1 MQPKIV
7 LPKIKQ
13 VNIRGNQDLFDAFDF
28 RGGGALIFHG
38 AHFDI
43 ASSTVEINLSSFP
56 DQITKISLV
65 YVEWNQRPIQ
75 PYHFQD
81 LIELNL
87 ELMNISGTL
96 GEYLSAPNL
105 KHLTIS
111 IVTFKGLD
119 GIGVQGCDRTRLFS
133 DKKFLQGTPVLET
146 IKFQYGAIDENLV
159 EGLRSC
165 TLLKTLILFGCDLSR
180 FISPFLK
187 RLESSELV
195 PSLDTLIISR
205 PWEPDPG
212 MTSEQFRQHFMAKRP
227 NVCLSC

>member
-96 GEYLSAPNL
+96 QSLIPPSTTYL
-105 KHLTIS
+105 
-111 IVTFKGLD
+111 FLD
-119 GIGVQGCDRTRLFS
+119 GCWI
-133 DKKFLQGTPVLET
+133 
-146 IKFQYGAIDENLV
+146 
-159 EGLRSC
+159 
-165 TLLKTLILFGCDLSR
+165 
-180 FISPFLK
+180 
-187 RLESSELV
+187 
-195 PSLDTLIISR
+195 
-205 PWEPDPG
+205 
-212 MTSEQFRQHFMAKRP
+212 
-227 NVCLSC
+227 